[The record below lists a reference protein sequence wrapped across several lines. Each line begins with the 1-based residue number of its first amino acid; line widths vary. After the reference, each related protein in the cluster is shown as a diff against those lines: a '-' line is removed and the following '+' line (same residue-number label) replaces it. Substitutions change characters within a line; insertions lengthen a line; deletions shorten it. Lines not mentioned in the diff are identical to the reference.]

1 MIQNFWFIF
10 KPEIEALFKMADIT
24 SIQSQWITKPNISPC
39 CLFVHV
45 NFSSGIS
52 SILELVAFGFID
64 TSLFEKSVSFPAR
77 RQMALFRPDDFRSTI
92 SVIAIFK
99 LIRDKYTLQ
108 VVEKAF
114 TIVQMLF
121 STSFGNRLIPMTY
134 DQVKGGFTK
143 ILNCE
148 QQSHNGQYDSNRYQ
162 HVIL

>member
-1 MIQNFWFIF
+1 
-10 KPEIEALFKMADIT
+10 MA
-24 SIQSQWITKPNISPC
+24 S
-39 CLFVHV
+39 
-45 NFSSGIS
+45 
-52 SILELVAFGFID
+52 
-64 TSLFEKSVSFPAR
+64 
-77 RQMALFRPDDFRSTI
+77 FRPDDFRSTI

-114 TIVQMLF
+114 KVVQMLF

-143 ILNCE
+143 NVNCE

-162 HVIL
+162 HVIFLISDSSRFSLFVYRIYLKQFLNICFSVEIGELGDFIVELYE